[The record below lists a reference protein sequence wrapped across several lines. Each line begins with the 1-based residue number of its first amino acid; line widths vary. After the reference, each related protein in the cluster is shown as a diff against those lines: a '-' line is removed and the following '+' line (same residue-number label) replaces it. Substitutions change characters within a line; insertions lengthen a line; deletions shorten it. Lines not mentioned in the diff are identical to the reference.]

1 MIVLIAGGTG
11 MIGRAVSEELALQGH
26 EAHTLTRSAE
36 VAEAYPTAHLWNPGT
51 DSLDLDAIATD
62 AGAPIEVI
70 INLAGSSI
78 SKMPWTKARKN
89 DILQS
94 RLESTSELTGAMKRA
109 KKKPTMFLSG
119 SAVGIY
125 GSRSDETLTEKSNR
139 GVGFLAD
146 VVDAWEAA
154 AQAAPRGV
162 KVVTL
167 RTGIVIGPDGGA
179 LGPIKL
185 LTKIFVSGPLAGG
198 KQWWPWISLRD
209 EARAIVHLMTAG
221 VTGPV
226 NLVGPNPATAN
237 TLMRTLAIQMRRPFL
252 VPAPG
257 FAIRAALGEAGDEI
271 LLSSQKVVPAVL
283 EDSGFVFDDVT
294 VGQALTSALQS

>member
-36 VAEAYPTAHLWNPGT
+36 VAEAYPTAHLWDPGS
-51 DSLDLDAIATD
+51 DSLDLDSIATD
-62 AGAPIEVI
+62 AGGPIDVI

-78 SKMPWTKARKN
+78 SKMPWTTARKS

-94 RLESTSELTGAMKRA
+94 RLESTGELTGAMQRA
-109 KKKPTMFLSG
+109 KKKPPLFLSG

-139 GVGFLAD
+139 GAGFLAD

-167 RTGIVIGPDGGA
+167 RTGIVLGPDGGA

-185 LTKIFVSGPLAGG
+185 LTKFFVSGPLAGG

-271 LLSSQKVVPAVL
+271 LLSSQKVIPATL

-294 VGQALTSALQS
+294 VGQALTSALHS

>member
-36 VAEAYPTAHLWNPGT
+36 VAEAYPTAHLWRPGSNT
-51 DSLDLDAIATD
+51 LDLDAISAD
-62 AGAPIEVI
+62 AGAPIDAI

-78 SKMPWTKARKN
+78 SKMPWTTSRKN

-94 RLESTSELTGAMKRA
+94 RLESTEELTGAMKRA
-109 KKKPTMFLSG
+109 KKKPAIFLSG

-125 GSRSDETLTEKSNR
+125 GSRSDETLTEKSSR
-139 GVGFLAD
+139 GIGFLAD

-154 AQAAPRGV
+154 AKAAPRGV
-162 KVVTL
+162 KVVIL
-167 RTGIVIGPDGGA
+167 RTGIVLGPEGGA
-179 LGPIKL
+179 LGPIQL
-185 LTKIFVSGPLAGG
+185 LTKFFVSGPLAGG

-209 EARAIVHLMTAG
+209 EARAIVHLLTAG

-237 TLMRTLAIQMRRPFL
+237 TLMRTLAIQLRRPFL
-252 VPAPG
+252 LPAPG

-294 VGQALTSALQS
+294 VGQALSEALKR